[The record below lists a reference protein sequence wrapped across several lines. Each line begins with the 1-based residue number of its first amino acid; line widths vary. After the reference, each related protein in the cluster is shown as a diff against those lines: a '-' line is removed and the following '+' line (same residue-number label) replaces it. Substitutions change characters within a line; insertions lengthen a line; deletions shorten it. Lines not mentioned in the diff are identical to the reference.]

1 MCMINKISV
10 DSTSRINSKIARNKK
25 DEGQNQNPNFK
36 GLGAVALAGIQ
47 ACERMPMVNVTVI
60 DMLSA
65 ILPRTIVESMT
76 NWFAG
81 FEAFR
86 RESSGLVVNC
96 LIPSLVTLGL
106 AKCINPA
113 YMPKGVNMSKCWA
126 DSSLLEK
133 ASDYYKD
140 SSSKDKVQESLK
152 KIIANIEGYD
162 GKEQVRFKDHIKED
176 ELNKLAEKLAEISR
190 RKDNEKTFAQKTKQ
204 WFKTV
209 FGKEKKDIN
218 PIDDIVKS
226 IIEKTHVSENINIV
240 DGGKNVHASS
250 VESLLKDSVKF
261 FKEYQKTEGKMGI
274 EEFAKQSKKL
284 VKAKSLAGLAVILPL
299 AISMQYINRWITG
312 KISGVKGAP
321 IYDDFGKNK
330 DNIEQ
335 NPAAKEG
342 LLKQKIISISSMI
355 GVSLLSMMKKPSMNM
370 LEFKGMFPTMDQAR
384 IISTATFAS
393 RMAAADDKNEL
404 AESTVRD
411 IATFSG
417 LYFLGDYAAK
427 GAATAIQNK
436 TGVCLLNET
445 KKLDENANPLKK
457 FWHWVKD
464 VNIKSSEE
472 VVSAT
477 QQKLKG
483 AAPTKEQAETIAK
496 ELKRAKNLRSACQV
510 TNLGV
515 SLALL
520 GIIIPIFTRKN
531 TKKKHEQALK
541 LAQEKSQTEKQE
553 TQKPEAVTPLNL
565 EYSRLTAGFR
575 AEKH

>member
-1 MCMINKISV
+1 MINKISV
-10 DSTSRINSKIARNKK
+10 DSTSRINSKIARKNK
-25 DEGQNQNPNFK
+25 DEGQKQNPNFK
-36 GLGAVALAGIQ
+36 GVGAIALAGIQ

-96 LIPSLVTLGL
+96 LIPSLVTYGI
-106 AKCINPA
+106 AKCINPSF
-113 YMPKGVNMSKCWA
+113 MPKGVDLSKCWA
-126 DSSLLEK
+126 DSSLIDK
-133 ASDYYKD
+133 ASEYYKK
-140 SSSKDKVQESLK
+140 SSSSDKVQESLK
-152 KIIANIEGYD
+152 KIIANIEGFE
-162 GKEQVRFKDHIKED
+162 GTKTVKFKEAINEE
-176 ELNKLAEKLAEISR
+176 ELNKLSQKLAEISR
-190 RKDNEKTFAQKTKQ
+190 HKDNDRSFSQKVQ
-204 WFKTV
+204 HWFKTV
-209 FGKEKKDIN
+209 FGHEKKDVN

-240 DGGKNVHASS
+240 DGTKKVHASS

-261 FKEYQKTEGKMGI
+261 FKEYQKTESSMSI
-274 EEFAKQSKKL
+274 EQFAKQGKKL
-284 VKAKSLAGLAVILPL
+284 VKTKSLAGLAVILPL

-335 NPAAKEG
+335 DPAAKEG

-445 KKLDENANPLKK
+445 KKIDPNANVLKK

-464 VNIKSSEE
+464 INIKSSEE

-483 AAPTKEQAETIAK
+483 AAPTKAQAEIIEK
-496 ELKRAKNLRSACQV
+496 ELKRARNLRSACQV

-541 LAQEKSQTEKQE
+541 LAQEKTQTEKQE
-553 TQKPEAVTPLNL
+553 PQKQEAVTPLNL

-575 AEKH
+575 AEK